1 MILEVNGKDYD
12 IEYEYCYYP
21 ADPSCG
27 IFDEEYEL
35 TFFYRD
41 FEIDLEGILTQKR
54 FYDFC
59 DDCVQDIKDK
69 IAESMIEDF
78 LD

>member
-1 MILEVNGKDYD
+1 
-12 IEYEYCYYP
+12 
-21 ADPSCG
+21 
-27 IFDEEYEL
+27 
-35 TFFYRD
+35 
-41 FEIDLEGILTQKR
+41 LTQKR